1 MIEQTGFIKPSLILP
16 REILSYLSPDAVRL
30 YGNIWNLM
38 RRKDCDHVWLSD
50 RGASIMSRIDCD
62 NLQQAKQELVD
73 VGLFT
78 IKEGKWPLHDKPN
91 VCNCYRFATD
101 HITTH

>member
-1 MIEQTGFIKPSLILP
+1 
-16 REILSYLSPDAVRL
+16 
-30 YGNIWNLM
+30 
-38 RRKDCDHVWLSD
+38 
-50 RGASIMSRIDCD
+50 MSRIDCD